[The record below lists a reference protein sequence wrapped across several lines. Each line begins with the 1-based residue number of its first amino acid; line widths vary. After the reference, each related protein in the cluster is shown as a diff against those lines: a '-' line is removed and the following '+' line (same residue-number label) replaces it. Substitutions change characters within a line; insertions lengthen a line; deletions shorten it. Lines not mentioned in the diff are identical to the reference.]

1 MPIKLRKGQ
10 PDMDTGQ
17 SIFRKDVR
25 DALVREALK
34 DEAFRESLLA
44 NPKFAVERALGTAL
58 PDRLEV
64 VLLRETED
72 LMYIVL
78 PKEFPSDVTNLSD
91 SELEAVAGGLLDTNI
106 QTQSNTCLSQL
117 SSVVQL

>member
-1 MPIKLRKGQ
+1 M
-10 PDMDTGQ
+10 Q
-17 SIFRKDVR
+17 SNSAVFRKDVR

-44 NPKFAVERALGTAL
+44 NPKFAVERALGTTL

-64 VLLRETED
+64 VLLRETDD

-78 PKEFPSDVTNLSD
+78 PKEFPSDITNLSD
-91 SELEAVAGGLLDTNI
+91 TELETVAGGLLN
-106 QTQSNTCLSQL
+106 TQSRINP
-117 SSVVQL
+117 